1 MGHDSLG
8 VYTGLPVIEGICN
21 LLFFFDVI
29 ISEMNVNQILQL
41 TNVAK
46 LLWHGLVQQGIDY
59 GLLVEQIAQFASAD
73 L

>member
-1 MGHDSLG
+1 
-8 VYTGLPVIEGICN
+8 
-21 LLFFFDVI
+21 
-29 ISEMNVNQILQL
+29 MNVNQIFQL

-46 LLWHGLVQQGIDY
+46 LLWHGLIQQGIDY